1 MSWNVGWCFECGAF
15 RLLGWKYG
23 AVGGGKGRMNETLLE
38 VGKLVC
44 AVVLWMSV
52 VVANGV

>member
-1 MSWNVGWCFECGAF
+1 MA
-15 RLLGWKYG
+15 LLEEEKG
-23 AVGGGKGRMNETLLE
+23 GRMNETLLE